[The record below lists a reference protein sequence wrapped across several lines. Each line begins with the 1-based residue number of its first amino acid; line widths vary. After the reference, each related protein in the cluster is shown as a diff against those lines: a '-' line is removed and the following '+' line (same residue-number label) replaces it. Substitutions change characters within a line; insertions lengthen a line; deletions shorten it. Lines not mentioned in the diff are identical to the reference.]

1 MDFHP
6 PHPTVARKLQ
16 LISQVLGTR
25 PDAGLAKKLDHYAVE
40 TQFDVRALDKL
51 KDEILQLPFSYPD
64 DKKKHVLE
72 EYLRQERSLLDNPG
86 ILSANVPADI
96 YPCRELLNQSLIQ
109 RVAGGLFPL
118 VEDIFSNE
126 PDICR
131 KMLLTNTPLMYGFS
145 LVQKEHPDFI
155 DHFKGAQRDKVQ
167 RWLAGKQQP
176 SMKDLFAVLNEG
188 GFTSDIRVCEILCT
202 AMILEKTEEL
212 ASPHYRLQDF
222 FKRLIDN
229 PKPDYHNTTEEYT
242 SKIDFIHQAFLAGQ
256 ILIRKEAE
264 KQHPDYDTVISQFR
278 GFCTKLGIDSMA
290 SKWRIDLLIS
300 LQKIFEGDFE
310 GALQIYEYTIPYV
323 FYTVDMTKVCIYYKD
338 DSGRQTPSFYH
349 IALAIGAIIKK
360 RRPFLKRM
368 KNYGILF
375 GLFGKPVVP
384 VESSYEEIPPT
395 NRDSGTTD
403 TIVEDWEIKQWANNF
418 FNIFPLE
425 LIRNIDSTKFQEKYH
440 TNVDMP
446 LFIEDGKEPPKEP
459 VKPYKKNFQIGNKI
473 YPQIVW
479 FSYTG
484 NIDAVKT
491 LLQSNVSVDSL
502 SSSSESA
509 LLFAIEAMVPINTPY
524 NPKIGK
530 ELFNLI
536 SQYPHDKKTINT
548 PTNKQILTCLGQA
561 VWTGDSEVVE
571 KIIKMGAEIDALH
584 STDRKTA
591 LYRVVQYYNG
601 LLKEKGKKMFFTPE
615 TIDGIRRG
623 NEIFRGMTND
633 QVVRAWTRSEQN
645 PFIQV
650 SQEWH
655 RKYINNRYTKVC
667 TKEKMFKIADM
678 LLRWGA
684 DPNFRH
690 DINGLKGYTP
700 LMLAAEKNNLELFKL
715 MIENPKKPGN
725 PNQKAQFMPG
735 DNLYPE
741 ASCREIAQD
750 WGSQDIIKY
759 LDENKNRFK

>member
-1 MDFHP
+1 MAFQP
-6 PHPTVARKLQ
+6 PFPTIAKILQ

-25 PDAGLAKKLDHYAVE
+25 PDAGMAKKLDHYAVE
-40 TQFDVRALDKL
+40 VQFDAQVLNEL
-51 KDEILQLPFSYPD
+51 KDEILRLPFRYPD
-64 DKKKHVLE
+64 DGKIHILE
-72 EYLRQERSLLDNPG
+72 EYLRQDRYLLDNPV
-86 ILSANVPADI
+86 ILLHSIPADI
-96 YPCRELLNQSLIQ
+96 YPSKELLNLSLIQ
-109 RVAGGLFPL
+109 RVAGGLFPI
-118 VEDIFSNE
+118 VKDIFTNE
-126 PDICR
+126 PDTCIEI
-131 KMLLTNTPLMYGFS
+131 LLTDTPLMYGFS

-176 SMKDLFAVLNEG
+176 SMKDMFAVLNEG
-188 GFTSDIRVCEILCT
+188 GFSSDTRVCEILCT
-202 AMILEKTEEL
+202 AMILEKTEAL

-229 PKPDYHNTTEEYT
+229 PKPDYHNTTEEYA

-278 GFCTKLGIDSMA
+278 GFCTKLGIDSIA

-323 FYTVDMTKVCIYYKD
+323 FYTVDLPKICIYYKD

-349 IALAIGAIIKK
+349 IALAIGAINQD
-360 RRPFLKRM
+360 RPFLKRM

-375 GLFGKPVVP
+375 GLFGKTVAPVK
-384 VESSYEEIPPT
+384 SSYEKIPPT

-403 TIVEDWEIKQWANNF
+403 TIVEDWEVKQWANNF

-459 VKPYKKNFQIGNKI
+459 VKPYKKNFQIGHKI

-479 FSYTG
+479 FSHTG

-491 LLQSNVSVDSL
+491 LLQSNASVDSL

-524 NPKIGK
+524 NPEIGK

-548 PTNKQILTCLGQA
+548 PTNKQKLTCLGQA

-571 KIIKMGAEIDALH
+571 RIIKMGAEIDALQ

-591 LYRVVQYYNG
+591 LYRVVQDYDG
-601 LLKEKGKKMFFTPE
+601 LPQKIGEKMVFTPE

-623 NEIFRGMTND
+623 SEIFGGMTND
-633 QVVRAWTRSEQN
+633 QVARTWTNLQKN
-645 PFIQV
+645 PFIQAD
-650 SQEWH
+650 QE
-655 RKYINNRYTKVC
+655 RYRERVIDRFTKVC
-667 TKEKMFKIADM
+667 AKERMFKIADM

-684 DPNFRH
+684 DPNFSH
-690 DINGLKGYTP
+690 DINGLKGNTP

-715 MIENPKKPGN
+715 MIENPRKPGN
-725 PNQKAQFMPG
+725 PNLKAQFMPG

-741 ASCREIAQD
+741 ASCWEIAQD

-759 LDENKNRFK
+759 LNENKDRFK

>member
-51 KDEILQLPFSYPD
+51 KDEILQLPFSYPND
-64 DKKKHVLE
+64 GKKHILDV
-72 EYLRQERSLLDNPG
+72 YLRDERSLLDNPA
-86 ILSANVPADI
+86 ILSANVPAEI

-300 LQKIFEGDFE
+300 LQKIFEGNFE

-349 IALAIGAIIKK
+349 IALAIGAIIK

-384 VESSYEEIPPT
+384 VKSSYEEIPPT

-403 TIVEDWEIKQWANNF
+403 TIVVDWEVKQWANNF

-509 LLFAIEAMVPINTPY
+509 LLFAIETMVPIKTPY
-524 NPKIGK
+524 NPEIGK

-571 KIIKMGAEIDALH
+571 KIIKMGAEIDALQ

-591 LYRVVQYYNG
+591 LYRVVQYYCG
-601 LLKEKGKKMFFTPE
+601 LPKKIGEKMVFTPE

-633 QVVRAWTRSEQN
+633 QVFQAWTNLQQN

-650 SQEWH
+650 AQECS
-655 RKYINNRYTKVC
+655 RKYTNDRYMKAC

-684 DPNFRH
+684 NPNFPH

-700 LMLAAEKNNLELFKL
+700 LMLAAEMNNLELFKL
-715 MIENPKKPGN
+715 MIENPRKPGN
-725 PNQKAQFMPG
+725 PNLKAQFRPG

-741 ASCREIAQD
+741 ASCWEIAQD

-759 LDENKNRFK
+759 LNENKNRFK